1 MDVAA
6 QKWRALG
13 LCLPL
18 ILGMGAMDATAREAP
33 PLEQLALISP
43 QAARAVML
51 GLTRAGERLVAVGER
66 GIVLYSDDN
75 GIGWQQARVPVSVTL
90 TSIIFTSP
98 SQGWAAGHNG
108 VLLRSDDAGAT
119 WQRVLDRR
127 DVVLLHQR
135 AAEQLATQRGQD
147 DDRARLARR
156 QAEQL
161 ATDERDSPWLDL
173 SMDAQGR
180 LWLAGA
186 YGVLMRSNDGQ
197 QWEAW
202 SSHLGNIDRHL
213 YAVKVWEGQ
222 VVIVGEQGLLLRS
235 IDDGENF
242 QALDLPYEGSM
253 FTLQLGAD
261 GMVLA
266 GLRGNGFRSS
276 DGGNSFTPLALPAPV
291 SLTASLRMPD
301 QSILLAD
308 QAGGL
313 YRLAGGALSRVG
325 TAPVGNPSALAL
337 AADGG
342 LVVSG
347 SQGAARVAGLSI
359 ESVTP

>member
-1 MDVAA
+1 MSG
-6 QKWRALG
+6 QT
-13 LCLPL
+13 
-18 ILGMGAMDATAREAP
+18 GA
-33 PLEQLALISP
+33 S
-43 QAARAVML
+43 
-51 GLTRAGERLVAVGER
+51 
-66 GIVLYSDDN
+66 S
-75 GIGWQQARVPVSVTL
+75 QQAHVPVSVTL
-90 TSIIFTSP
+90 TSIVFTGP
-98 SQGWAAGHNG
+98 AQGWAAGHNG
-108 VLLRSDDAGAT
+108 VLLRSDDGGSN

-147 DDRARLARR
+147 DERARLARR

-161 ATDERDSPWLDL
+161 AADERDSPWLDL

-186 YGVLMRSNDGQ
+186 YGVLLRSSDGQ

-213 YAVKVWEGQ
+213 YAVKVWEEQ

-235 IDDGENF
+235 VDDGENF

-253 FTLQLGAD
+253 FTLQLGVD

-266 GLRGNGFRSS
+266 GLRGNGFRSA
-276 DGGNSFTPLALPAPV
+276 DGAHSFTPLAVPTPV
-291 SLTASLRMPD
+291 SLTASLRLPD

-313 YRLAGGALSRVG
+313 YRLAGGELSRLG
-325 TAPVGNPSALAL
+325 TAPVGNPSALVL

-347 SQGAARVAGLSI
+347 SQGAVRVAGFSI